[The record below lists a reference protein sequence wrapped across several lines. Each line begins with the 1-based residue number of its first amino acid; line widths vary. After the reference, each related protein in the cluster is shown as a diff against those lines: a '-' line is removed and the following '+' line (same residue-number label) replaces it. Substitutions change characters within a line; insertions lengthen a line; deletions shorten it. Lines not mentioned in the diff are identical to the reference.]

1 MPKYVKA
8 GKLKGNLLANVLL
21 RTTVSRMDTPREKI
35 AELGEHEL
43 RDFVEST
50 PGYIRDTTDFIEKP
64 KEKPDPLPSDA
75 ILFSF
80 DVYKL
85 YPSIPKKEGLEA
97 CKEVL
102 LKRSDPIVKSATKT
116 MFKQRV

>member
-8 GKLKGNLLANVLL
+8 GKLKGNPLVNVPLL
-21 RTTVSRMDTPREKI
+21 TVSRMDTPTEKI
-35 AELGEHEL
+35 AALGEHEL

-50 PGYIRDTTDFIEKP
+50 PNYIRDTTDFIEKL

-80 DVYKL
+80 DVCKL
-85 YPSIPKKEGLEA
+85 YPSIPKKKGLEA
-97 CKEVL
+97 CKE
-102 LKRSDPIVKSATKT
+102 AY
-116 MFKQRV
+116 